1 MINKTIRW
9 FDAFLGLGYEFYDV
23 RAKVILIFNSRRTLL
38 SAWNKVIKWWPD
50 DIIRMRFLESKNLYE
65 FIMYGDSSILGF
77 LCVFL
82 KKLNTSQNFETFKR
96 DYDGATFL
104 RLALYRPNKNSY
116 ELELFDYQKRVTDVL
131 FLKEPLETQDEV
143 VLEYK
148 SLIYGQGQQHV
159 PP

>member
-1 MINKTIRW
+1 MINKALRW

-23 RAKVILIFNSRRTLL
+23 RAKVILIFNSRSTLL

-50 DIIRMRFLESKNLYE
+50 DVIKMRFLETKDLYE

-77 LCVFL
+77 IWVFA
-82 KKLNTSQNFETFKR
+82 KTLNVSQHFETFKK

-104 RLALYRPNKNSY
+104 RLALYRPKKNSY
-116 ELELFDYQKRVTDVL
+116 ELELFDYQKRITDVL
-131 FLKEPLETQDEV
+131 FLKEPLNATQDAV

-148 SLIYGQGQQHV
+148 SLIHGKRRQH
-159 PP
+159 